1 MCWKAFRSISPA
13 SRALLGSL
21 YSANSTSS
29 TLMLSLAS
37 SSLTVSHCWLLAPTT
52 PTLTTVGS
60 AVGAE
65 LPVEP
70 EPDLEPETGLEL
82 PPFPPLF
89 PPQAARDRARAAASA
104 RAKMFFFF
112 ILSSSFS
119 GANIPLSRFK
129 GGRTDKVSGSPFWRY
144 SRLRLG
150 RCSPKR
156 R

>member
-60 AVGAE
+60 ADGAA
-65 LPVEP
+65 EP
-70 EPDLEPETGLEL
+70 EPGLEPDTGLEP
-82 PPFPPLF
+82 PPFPLSF
-89 PPQAARDRARAAASA
+89 PPQAVRDRARAAASA
-104 RAKMFFFF
+104 RAKTFFFF
-112 ILSSSFS
+112 ILSSSFN